1 MIMFNDV
8 NENSRTVLH
17 SSFII
22 MPCLNRV
29 CVYVGIKL
37 PHTLMVDFM
46 CKKHLKHIL
55 TYQFNHSVWC
65 KLFIPLNISILY
77 PIPTDKLNRIM

>member
-29 CVYVGIKL
+29 CVCRHKAATYFDGGFYV
-37 PHTLMVDFM
+37 
-46 CKKHLKHIL
+46 
-55 TYQFNHSVWC
+55 
-65 KLFIPLNISILY
+65 
-77 PIPTDKLNRIM
+77 